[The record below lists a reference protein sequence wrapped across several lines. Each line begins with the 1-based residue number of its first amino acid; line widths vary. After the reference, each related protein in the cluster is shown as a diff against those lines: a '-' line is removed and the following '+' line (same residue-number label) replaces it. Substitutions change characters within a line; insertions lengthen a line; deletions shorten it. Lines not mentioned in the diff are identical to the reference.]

1 MGHRYDLPGATT
13 PITPRLI
20 AQIIKA
26 FSFLLTFRTTI
37 VDGFARS
44 HGLYVEPE
52 FPRMAIMRDNL
63 EAGLIY
69 LKSRHVH
76 TLINEIA
83 ESKVASSSPAA
94 KAAEKIVGKTYLY
107 TSPDASVPS

>member
-1 MGHRYDLPGATT
+1 M
-13 PITPRLI
+13 
-20 AQIIKA
+20 
-26 FSFLLTFRTTI
+26 
-37 VDGFARS
+37 DGFARS

-52 FPRMAIMRDNL
+52 FPRMGIMRDNL
-63 EAGLIY
+63 EARLIY
-69 LKSRHVH
+69 VKSGHVR

-94 KAAEKIVGKTYLY
+94 KAGEKIVGKIYLY